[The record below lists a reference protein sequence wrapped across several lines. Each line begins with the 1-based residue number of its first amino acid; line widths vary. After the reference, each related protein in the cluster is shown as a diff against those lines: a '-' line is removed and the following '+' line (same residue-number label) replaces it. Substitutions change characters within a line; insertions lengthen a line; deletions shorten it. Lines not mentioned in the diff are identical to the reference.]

1 MLFIGTFF
9 ICLFIFMMQFLW
21 RYVDELVGK
30 GLEMSVMAQF
40 FLYSALT
47 LVPVSLPLA
56 VLLASLITFGNF
68 GERYELLAMKAAG
81 ISLLKIM
88 RPLVFFVCGLVGVS
102 FYFQNVVGPIA
113 QAKLGTL
120 ILSMKQKSPELD
132 IPEGVFYSEI
142 PDYNLKIA
150 KKDRKTGM
158 LYDVLIYNLKD
169 GFENAHIIYADSGR
183 LEMTADKQHLWLHLY
198 SGDLFENLKAQSM
211 KSQNVPYRRESF
223 REKHTIIEFNSDFNM
238 VDGDIMGKQSS
249 AKFENAHIIYA
260 DSGRLEMTADK
271 QHLWLH
277 LYSGD
282 LFENLKAQ
290 SMKSQNVPYRR
301 ESFREKHTIIE
312 FNSDFNMV
320 DGDIM
325 GKQSSAKDMA
335 QLQSSIDSMKVVGD
349 SIGRQYYREIAEGNF
364 RASYGLTKEDT
375 VKMEKADVYA
385 YNVDSL
391 YNVAP
396 LTQKQKVISAALSRA
411 ENMASDLTFKS
422 YTMES
427 NDYSIRKHKTEWHK
441 KITISLSCLLFF
453 FIGAPLGGIIRKGG
467 LGMPVIVS
475 VLVFIIYYIIDN
487 TGYKMARDGKWI
499 VWMGMWTSSAVLAP
513 LGIFLTYKSN
523 KDSVV
528 LNADAYINW
537 FKKVAGIRSVRHIFK
552 KEVIIND
559 PDYERIPGDL
569 EQLTED
575 CKAYIAQNQLTKAP
589 NYFKLWM
596 SGEKDDEVVAI
607 NDKLEALVEEMSNT
621 KSASLIGLLNNYPM
635 IPVSAHVR
643 PFHIYWLN
651 LAAGVIFPIGLFFY
665 FRIWAFRIRLAKD
678 MERIIKNNEQVQF
691 IIQKINK

>member
-40 FLYSALT
+40 FFYSALT

-88 RPLVFFVCGLVGVS
+88 RPLAFFVCGIVGVS

-142 PDYNLKIA
+142 KDYNLKVA

-158 LYDVLIYNLKD
+158 LYDVLIYNMKD

-223 REKHTIIEFNSDFNM
+223 REKHTLIEFDSDFNM
-238 VDGDIMGKQSS
+238 ADESIMSNQSS
-249 AKFENAHIIYA
+249 AK
-260 DSGRLEMTADK
+260 
-271 QHLWLH
+271 
-277 LYSGD
+277 
-282 LFENLKAQ
+282 
-290 SMKSQNVPYRR
+290 
-301 ESFREKHTIIE
+301 
-312 FNSDFNMV
+312 NMA
-320 DGDIM
+320 M
-325 GKQSSAKDMA
+325 
-335 QLQSSIDSMKVVGD
+335 LQTSIDSMKVLGD
-349 SIGRQYYREIAEGNF
+349 SIGRQYYREVAEGNF
-364 RASYGLTKEDT
+364 RPSYGLSKEDT
-375 VKMEKADVYA
+375 VKIESADIQE
-385 YNVDSL
+385 YNVYSL
-391 YNVAP
+391 YAAAS
-396 LTQKQKVISAALSRA
+396 LTQKQKVISSAASRA
-411 ENMASDLTFKS
+411 ENVSSDLSFKK
-422 YTMES
+422 YTMEN
-427 NDYSIRKHKTEWHK
+427 NDYAIRKHKTEWHK

-487 TGYKMARDGKWI
+487 TGYKMARDGKWV

-537 FKKVAGIRSVRHIFK
+537 FKKIVGIRSVRHIFK
-552 KEVIIND
+552 KEVIIHD
-559 PDYERIPGDL
+559 PDYARLTGDL
-569 EQLTED
+569 EQLSAE
-575 CKAYIAQNQLTKAP
+575 CKAYAAKKRLEKAP

-596 SGEKDDEVVAI
+596 ANEDDNEVMAI
-607 NDKLEALVEEMSNT
+607 NEKLEALVEEMSNT
-621 KSASLIGLLNNYPM
+621 KSATLIGALNNYPV
-635 IPVSAHVR
+635 ISVSAHVR

-665 FRIWAFRIRLAKD
+665 FRIWTFRVRLAKD
-678 MERIIKNNEQVQF
+678 MERIIKNNEQIQF

>member
-40 FLYSALT
+40 FFYSALT

-88 RPLVFFVCGLVGVS
+88 RPLAFFVCGLVGVS

-142 PDYNLKIA
+142 KDYNLKVA

-158 LYDVLIYNLKD
+158 LYDVLIYNMKD

-223 REKHTIIEFNSDFNM
+223 REKHTLIEFDSDFNM
-238 VDGDIMGKQSS
+238 ADESIMSNQSS
-249 AKFENAHIIYA
+249 AK
-260 DSGRLEMTADK
+260 
-271 QHLWLH
+271 
-277 LYSGD
+277 
-282 LFENLKAQ
+282 
-290 SMKSQNVPYRR
+290 
-301 ESFREKHTIIE
+301 
-312 FNSDFNMV
+312 NMA
-320 DGDIM
+320 M
-325 GKQSSAKDMA
+325 
-335 QLQSSIDSMKVVGD
+335 LQTSIDSMKVLGD
-349 SIGRQYYREIAEGNF
+349 SIGRQYYREVAEGNF
-364 RASYGLTKEDT
+364 RPSYGLSKEDT
-375 VKMEKADVYA
+375 VKIESADIQE

-391 YNVAP
+391 YAAAS
-396 LTQKQKVISAALSRA
+396 LTQKQKVISSAASRA
-411 ENMASDLTFKS
+411 ENVSSDLSFKK
-422 YTMES
+422 YTMEN
-427 NDYSIRKHKTEWHK
+427 NDYAIRKHKTEWHK

-487 TGYKMARDGKWI
+487 TGYKMARDGKWV

-537 FKKVAGIRSVRHIFK
+537 FKKIVGIRSVRHIFK
-552 KEVIIND
+552 KEVIIHD
-559 PDYERIPGDL
+559 PDYARLMGDL
-569 EQLTED
+569 EQLSAE
-575 CKAYIAQNQLTKAP
+575 CKAYAAKKRLEKAP

-596 SGEKDDEVVAI
+596 ANEDDNEVMAI
-607 NDKLEALVEEMSNT
+607 NEKLEALVEEMSNT
-621 KSASLIGLLNNYPM
+621 KSATLIGALNNYPV
-635 IPVSAHVR
+635 ISVSAHVR

-665 FRIWAFRIRLAKD
+665 FRIWTFRVRLAKD
-678 MERIIKNNEQVQF
+678 MERIIKNNEQIQF

>member
-40 FLYSALT
+40 FFYSALT

-88 RPLVFFVCGLVGVS
+88 RPLAFFVCGLVGVS

-142 PDYNLKIA
+142 KDYNLKVA

-158 LYDVLIYNLKD
+158 LYDVLIYNMKD

-223 REKHTIIEFNSDFNM
+223 REKHTLIEFDSDFNM
-238 VDGDIMGKQSS
+238 ADESIMSNQSS
-249 AKFENAHIIYA
+249 AK
-260 DSGRLEMTADK
+260 
-271 QHLWLH
+271 
-277 LYSGD
+277 
-282 LFENLKAQ
+282 
-290 SMKSQNVPYRR
+290 
-301 ESFREKHTIIE
+301 
-312 FNSDFNMV
+312 NMA
-320 DGDIM
+320 M
-325 GKQSSAKDMA
+325 
-335 QLQSSIDSMKVVGD
+335 LQTSIDSMKVLGD
-349 SIGRQYYREIAEGNF
+349 SIGRQYYREVAEGNF
-364 RASYGLTKEDT
+364 RPSYGLSKEDT
-375 VKMEKADVYA
+375 VKIESADIQE
-385 YNVDSL
+385 YNVYSL
-391 YNVAP
+391 YAAAS
-396 LTQKQKVISAALSRA
+396 LTQKQKVISSAASRA
-411 ENMASDLTFKS
+411 ENVSSDLSFKK
-422 YTMES
+422 YTMEN
-427 NDYSIRKHKTEWHK
+427 NDYAIRKHKTEWHK

-537 FKKVAGIRSVRHIFK
+537 FKKIVGIRSVRHIFK
-552 KEVIIND
+552 KEVIIHD
-559 PDYERIPGDL
+559 PDYARLTGDL
-569 EQLTED
+569 EQLSAE
-575 CKAYIAQNQLTKAP
+575 CKAYAAKKRLEKAP

-596 SGEKDDEVVAI
+596 ASEDDNEVMAI
-607 NDKLEALVEEMSNT
+607 NEKLEALVEEMSNT
-621 KSASLIGLLNNYPM
+621 KSATLIGALNNYPV
-635 IPVSAHVR
+635 ISVSAHVR

-665 FRIWAFRIRLAKD
+665 FRIWTFRVRLAKD
-678 MERIIKNNEQVQF
+678 MERIIKNNEQIQF

>member
-40 FLYSALT
+40 FFYSALT

-56 VLLASLITFGNF
+56 VLLASLITVGNF

-169 GFENAHIIYADSGR
+169 G
-183 LEMTADKQHLWLHLY
+183 
-198 SGDLFENLKAQSM
+198 
-211 KSQNVPYRRESF
+211 
-223 REKHTIIEFNSDFNM
+223 
-238 VDGDIMGKQSS
+238 
-249 AKFENAHIIYA
+249 FENAHIIYA

-596 SGEKDDEVVAI
+596 SGEKDDEMVAI

>member
-30 GLEMSVMAQF
+30 GLEMSVLAQF
-40 FLYSALT
+40 FFYSALT

-88 RPLVFFVCGLVGVS
+88 RPLIVFVCGVVGVS

-113 QAKLGTL
+113 TAKLGTL
-120 ILSMKQKSPELD
+120 VLSMKQKSPELD

-142 PDYNLKIA
+142 QDYNLKVA
-150 KKDRKTGM
+150 RKDRKTGM
-158 LYDVLIYNLKD
+158 LYDVLIYDLKE
-169 GFENAHIIYADSGR
+169 GFDKARVIYADSGR

-223 REKHTIIEFNSDFNM
+223 REKHTLIEFDSDFNM
-238 VDGDIMGKQSS
+238 ADESIMSNSS
-249 AKFENAHIIYA
+249 
-260 DSGRLEMTADK
+260 G
-271 QHLWLH
+271 
-277 LYSGD
+277 
-282 LFENLKAQ
+282 
-290 SMKSQNVPYRR
+290 
-301 ESFREKHTIIE
+301 
-312 FNSDFNMV
+312 
-320 DGDIM
+320 
-325 GKQSSAKDMA
+325 AKDMKM
-335 QLQSSIDSMKVVGD
+335 LQTSIDSMRVVGD
-349 SIGRQYYREIAEGNF
+349 SIGRLYYREMADGNF
-364 RASYGLTKEDT
+364 RAPYGLSKEDT
-375 VKMEKADVYA
+375 VKIRKADLLA

-391 YNVAP
+391 YQMAS
-396 LTQKQKVISAALSRA
+396 LSQKQKVISSAVSRA
-411 ENMASDLTFKS
+411 EGTSSDLTFKS
-422 YTMES
+422 YTMER
-427 NDYSIRKHKTEWHK
+427 NDYSIRKHRTEWHK

-513 LGIFLTYKSN
+513 LGFFLTYKSN

-537 FKKVAGIRSVRHIFK
+537 FKKIVGIRSVRHLFK
-552 KEVIIND
+552 KEVIIHD
-559 PDYERIPGDL
+559 PDYTRIPGDL
-569 EQLTED
+569 ERLSAS
-575 CKAYIAQNQLTKAP
+575 CRAYMEQNRLRKAP
-589 NYFKLWM
+589 NYLKLWM
-596 SGEKDDEVVAI
+596 ADEKDDDVVAI
-607 NDKLEALVEEMSNT
+607 NDAMEALIEEMSNT
-621 KSASLIGLLNNYPM
+621 KSPSLVGVLNNYPV
-635 IPVSAHVR
+635 IPVTAHTR
-643 PFHIYWLN
+643 PFRIHWLN
-651 LAAGVIFPIGLFFY
+651 ILAGLFIPVGLFFY
-665 FRIWAFRIRLAKD
+665 VRIWIFRIRLAKD
-678 MERIIKNNEQVQF
+678 MDRIIKTNEQVQF
-691 IIQKINK
+691 IIQKINN

>member
-30 GLEMSVMAQF
+30 GLEMSVLAQF
-40 FLYSALT
+40 FFYSALT

-88 RPLVFFVCGLVGVS
+88 RPLIVFVCGVVGVS

-113 QAKLGTL
+113 TAKLGTL
-120 ILSMKQKSPELD
+120 VLSMKQKSPELD

-142 PDYNLKIA
+142 QDYNLKVA
-150 KKDRKTGM
+150 RKDRKTGM
-158 LYDVLIYNLKD
+158 LYDVLIYDLKE
-169 GFENAHIIYADSGR
+169 GFDKARVIYADSGR

-223 REKHTIIEFNSDFNM
+223 REKHTLIEFDSDFNM
-238 VDGDIMGKQSS
+238 ADESIMSNSS
-249 AKFENAHIIYA
+249 
-260 DSGRLEMTADK
+260 G
-271 QHLWLH
+271 
-277 LYSGD
+277 
-282 LFENLKAQ
+282 
-290 SMKSQNVPYRR
+290 
-301 ESFREKHTIIE
+301 
-312 FNSDFNMV
+312 
-320 DGDIM
+320 
-325 GKQSSAKDMA
+325 AKDMKM
-335 QLQSSIDSMKVVGD
+335 LQTSIDSMRVVGD
-349 SIGRQYYREIAEGNF
+349 SIGRQYYREMADGNF
-364 RASYGLTKEDT
+364 RAPYGLSKEDT
-375 VKMEKADVYA
+375 VKIRKADLLA

-391 YNVAP
+391 YQMAS
-396 LTQKQKVISAALSRA
+396 LSQKQKVISSAVSRA
-411 ENMASDLTFKS
+411 EGTSSDLTFKS
-422 YTMES
+422 YTMER
-427 NDYSIRKHKTEWHK
+427 NDYSIRKHRTEWHK

-513 LGIFLTYKSN
+513 LGFFLTYKSN

-537 FKKVAGIRSVRHIFK
+537 FKKIVGIRSVRHLFK
-552 KEVIIND
+552 KEVIIHD
-559 PDYERIPGDL
+559 PDYTRIPGDL
-569 EQLTED
+569 ERLSAS
-575 CKAYIAQNQLTKAP
+575 CRAYMEQNRLRKAP
-589 NYFKLWM
+589 NYLKLWM
-596 SGEKDDEVVAI
+596 ADEKDDDVVAI
-607 NDKLEALVEEMSNT
+607 NDAMEALIEEMSNT
-621 KSASLIGLLNNYPM
+621 KSPSLVGVLNNYPV
-635 IPVSAHVR
+635 IPVTAHTR
-643 PFHIYWLN
+643 PFCIHWLN
-651 LAAGVIFPIGLFFY
+651 ILAGLFIPVGLFFY
-665 FRIWAFRIRLAKD
+665 VRIWIFRIRLAKD
-678 MERIIKNNEQVQF
+678 MDRIIKTNEQVQF
-691 IIQKINK
+691 IIQKINN

>member
-40 FLYSALT
+40 FFYSALT

-88 RPLVFFVCGLVGVS
+88 RPLAFFVCGIVGVS

-142 PDYNLKIA
+142 KDYNLKVA
-150 KKDRKTGM
+150 KKNRKTGM
-158 LYDVLIYNLKD
+158 LYDVLIYSMKD
-169 GFENAHIIYADSGR
+169 GFEKARIIYADSGR

-211 KSQNVPYRRESF
+211 KSENVPYRREEF

-238 VDGDIMGKQSS
+238 VDG
-249 AKFENAHIIYA
+249 E
-260 DSGRLEMTADK
+260 
-271 QHLWLH
+271 
-277 LYSGD
+277 
-282 LFENLKAQ
+282 
-290 SMKSQNVPYRR
+290 
-301 ESFREKHTIIE
+301 
-312 FNSDFNMV
+312 
-320 DGDIM
+320 IM

-335 QLQSSIDSMKVVGD
+335 KLQSSIDSMTVVGD
-349 SIGRQYYREIAEGNF
+349 SIGRQYYKEVSEGTF
-364 RASYGLTKEDT
+364 RPSYGLTKEDT
-375 VKMEKADVYA
+375 VKIEKADIHE

-391 YNVAP
+391 YEVAS
-396 LTQKQKVISAALSRA
+396 LTQKQKVISSAVSRA
-411 ENMASDLTFKS
+411 ENVASDLGFKKF
-422 YTMES
+422 TMEN

-487 TGYKMARDGKWI
+487 TGYKMARDGKWV

-537 FKKVAGIRSVRHIFK
+537 FKKIVGIRSVRHIFK
-552 KEVIIND
+552 KEVIIHD
-559 PDYERIPGDL
+559 PDYARLADDL
-569 EQLTED
+569 EQLSAE
-575 CKAYIAQNQLTKAP
+575 CKAYAAKKRLEKAP

-596 SGEKDDEVVAI
+596 ANEDDNEVMAI
-607 NDKLEALVEEMSNT
+607 NEKLEALVEEMSNT
-621 KSASLIGLLNNYPM
+621 KSATLIGALNNYPV
-635 IPVSAHVR
+635 ISVSAHVR

-665 FRIWAFRIRLAKD
+665 FRIWTFRVRLAKD
-678 MERIIKNNEQVQF
+678 MERIIKNNEQIQF

>member
-40 FLYSALT
+40 FFYSALT

-88 RPLVFFVCGLVGVS
+88 RPLAFFVCGLVGVS

-142 PDYNLKIA
+142 KDYNLKVA
-150 KKDRKTGM
+150 KKNRKTGM
-158 LYDVLIYNLKD
+158 LYDVLIYSMKD
-169 GFENAHIIYADSGR
+169 GFEKARIIYADSGR

-211 KSQNVPYRRESF
+211 KSENVPYRREEF

-238 VDGDIMGKQSS
+238 VDGEIMGK
-249 AKFENAHIIYA
+249 KC
-260 DSGRLEMTADK
+260 
-271 QHLWLH
+271 
-277 LYSGD
+277 
-282 LFENLKAQ
+282 
-290 SMKSQNVPYRR
+290 
-301 ESFREKHTIIE
+301 
-312 FNSDFNMV
+312 
-320 DGDIM
+320 
-325 GKQSSAKDMA
+325 SAKDMA
-335 QLQSSIDSMKVVGD
+335 QLQSSIDSMTVVGD
-349 SIGRQYYREIAEGNF
+349 SIGRQYYREVAEGNF
-364 RASYGLTKEDT
+364 RPSYGLTKEDT
-375 VKMEKADVYA
+375 IKIEKADIYE

-391 YNVAP
+391 YEVAS
-396 LTQKQKVISAALSRA
+396 LTQKQKVISSAVSRA
-411 ENMASDLTFKS
+411 ENVANDLGFKKF
-422 YTMES
+422 TMEN

-487 TGYKMARDGKWI
+487 TGYKMARAGKWI

-513 LGIFLTYKSN
+513 LGVFLTYKSN

-537 FKKVAGIRSVRHIFK
+537 FKKIVGIRSVRHIFK
-552 KEVIIND
+552 KEVIIHD
-559 PDYERIPGDL
+559 PDYVRLTGDL
-569 EQLTED
+569 EQLSAE
-575 CKAYIAQNQLTKAP
+575 CKAYAARKRLEKAP

-596 SGEKDDEVVAI
+596 ASEDDNEVMAI
-607 NDKLEALVEEMSNT
+607 NEKLEALVEEMSNT
-621 KSASLIGLLNNYPM
+621 KSATLIGALNNYPV
-635 IPVSAHVR
+635 ISVSAHVR

-651 LAAGVIFPIGLFFY
+651 LVAGVIFPIGLFFY
-665 FRIWAFRIRLAKD
+665 FRIWAFRVRLAKD
-678 MERIIKNNEQVQF
+678 MERIIKNNEQIQF

>member
-40 FLYSALT
+40 FFYSALT

-88 RPLVFFVCGLVGVS
+88 RPLAFFVCGLVGVS
-102 FYFQNVVGPIA
+102 FYFQNVVGSIA

-142 PDYNLKIA
+142 KDYNLKVA
-150 KKDRKTGM
+150 KKNRKTGM
-158 LYDVLIYNLKD
+158 LYDVLIYSMKD
-169 GFENAHIIYADSGR
+169 GFEKARIIYADSGR

-211 KSQNVPYRRESF
+211 KSENVPYRREEF
-223 REKHTIIEFNSDFNM
+223 REKHSIIEFNSDFNM
-238 VDGDIMGKQSS
+238 VDG
-249 AKFENAHIIYA
+249 E
-260 DSGRLEMTADK
+260 
-271 QHLWLH
+271 
-277 LYSGD
+277 
-282 LFENLKAQ
+282 
-290 SMKSQNVPYRR
+290 
-301 ESFREKHTIIE
+301 
-312 FNSDFNMV
+312 
-320 DGDIM
+320 IM

-335 QLQSSIDSMKVVGD
+335 QLQSSIDSMTVVGD
-349 SIGRQYYREIAEGNF
+349 SIGRQYYREVAEGNF
-364 RASYGLTKEDT
+364 RPSYGLTKEDT
-375 VKMEKADVYA
+375 VKIEKADIHE

-391 YNVAP
+391 YEVAS
-396 LTQKQKVISAALSRA
+396 LTQKQKVLSSAVSRA
-411 ENMASDLTFKS
+411 ENVANDLGFKKF
-422 YTMES
+422 TMEN

-513 LGIFLTYKSN
+513 LGVFLTYKSN

-537 FKKVAGIRSVRHIFK
+537 FKKIMGIRSVRHIFK
-552 KEVIIND
+552 KEVIIHD
-559 PDYERIPGDL
+559 PDYPRLTGDL
-569 EQLTED
+569 EQLTAE
-575 CKAYIAQNQLTKAP
+575 CRAYAAKKRLEKAP

-596 SGEKDDEVVAI
+596 TDSQDEAVEDI
-607 NDKLEALVEEMSNT
+607 NERLESLIDEMSNT
-621 KSASLIGLLNNYPM
+621 RSVTLLTALNTYPV
-635 IPVSAHVR
+635 IPIHAHVR
-643 PFHIYWLN
+643 PFRNYWLN
-651 LAAGVIFPIGLFFY
+651 LLCGIVFPIGLFFY
-665 FRIWAFRIRLAKD
+665 FRIWAFRIRLDKD

>member
-1 MLFIGTFF
+1 MHEPIKMLRIKKLDIFIVKSFFMLFIGTFF

-40 FLYSALT
+40 FFYSALT

-88 RPLVFFVCGLVGVS
+88 RPLAFFVCGLVGVS

-142 PDYNLKIA
+142 KDYNLKVA
-150 KKDRKTGM
+150 KKNRKTGM
-158 LYDVLIYNLKD
+158 LYDVLIYNMKD

-183 LEMTADKQHLWLHLY
+183 MEMTADKQHLWLHLY

-223 REKHTIIEFNSDFNM
+223 REKHTLIEFDSDFNM
-238 VDGDIMGKQSS
+238 ADESIMSNQSS
-249 AKFENAHIIYA
+249 AKN
-260 DSGRLEMTADK
+260 MT
-271 QHLWLH
+271 
-277 LYSGD
+277 
-282 LFENLKAQ
+282 
-290 SMKSQNVPYRR
+290 M
-301 ESFREKHTIIE
+301 
-312 FNSDFNMV
+312 
-320 DGDIM
+320 
-325 GKQSSAKDMA
+325 
-335 QLQSSIDSMKVVGD
+335 LQASIDSMKVLGD
-349 SIGRQYYREIAEGNF
+349 SIGRQYYREVAEGNF
-364 RASYGLTKEDT
+364 RPSYGLSKEDT
-375 VKMEKADVYA
+375 VKIENANIQE

-391 YNVAP
+391 YAAAS
-396 LTQKQKVISAALSRA
+396 LTQKQKVLSSATSRA
-411 ENMASDLTFKS
+411 ENVSSDLSFKKF
-422 YTMES
+422 TMEN
-427 NDYSIRKHKTEWHK
+427 NDYAIRKHKTEWHK

-537 FKKVAGIRSVRHIFK
+537 FKKIAGIRSVRHLFK
-552 KEVIIND
+552 KEVIIHD
-559 PDYERIPGDL
+559 PDYGRIPGEL
-569 EQLTED
+569 EQLTGE
-575 CKAYIAQNQLTKAP
+575 CQAYVTRNQLMKAP

-596 SGEKDDEVVAI
+596 AGEKDDEVMAI
-607 NDKLEALVEEMSNT
+607 NDRLETLVEEMSNT
-621 KSASLIGLLNNYPM
+621 KSATLIGALNNYPV
-635 IPVSAHVR
+635 IPVSAHIR
-643 PFHIYWLN
+643 PFHSYWLN
-651 LAAGVIFPIGLFFY
+651 LAAGVIFPVGLFFY

>member
-40 FLYSALT
+40 FFYSALT

-88 RPLVFFVCGLVGVS
+88 RPLAFFVCGLVGVS

-142 PDYNLKIA
+142 KDYNLKVA

-158 LYDVLIYNLKD
+158 LYDVLIYNMKD

-223 REKHTIIEFNSDFNM
+223 REKHTLIEFDSDFNM
-238 VDGDIMGKQSS
+238 ADESIMSNQSS
-249 AKFENAHIIYA
+249 AK
-260 DSGRLEMTADK
+260 
-271 QHLWLH
+271 
-277 LYSGD
+277 
-282 LFENLKAQ
+282 
-290 SMKSQNVPYRR
+290 
-301 ESFREKHTIIE
+301 
-312 FNSDFNMV
+312 NMA
-320 DGDIM
+320 M
-325 GKQSSAKDMA
+325 
-335 QLQSSIDSMKVVGD
+335 LQTSIDSMKVLGD
-349 SIGRQYYREIAEGNF
+349 SIGRQYYREVAEGNF
-364 RASYGLTKEDT
+364 RPSYGLSKEDT
-375 VKMEKADVYA
+375 VKIESADIQE
-385 YNVDSL
+385 YNVYSL
-391 YNVAP
+391 YAAAS
-396 LTQKQKVISAALSRA
+396 LTQKQKVISSAASRA
-411 ENMASDLTFKS
+411 ENVSSDLSFKK
-422 YTMES
+422 YTMEN
-427 NDYSIRKHKTEWHK
+427 NDYAIRKHKTEWHK

-487 TGYKMARDGKWI
+487 TGYKMARDGKWV

-537 FKKVAGIRSVRHIFK
+537 FKKIVGIRSVRHIFK
-552 KEVIIND
+552 KEVIIHD
-559 PDYERIPGDL
+559 PDYARLADDL
-569 EQLTED
+569 EQLSAE
-575 CKAYIAQNQLTKAP
+575 CKAYAAKKRLEKAP

-596 SGEKDDEVVAI
+596 ANEDDNEVMAI
-607 NDKLEALVEEMSNT
+607 NEKLEALVEEMSNT
-621 KSASLIGLLNNYPM
+621 KSATLIGALNNYPV
-635 IPVSAHVR
+635 ISVSAHVR

-665 FRIWAFRIRLAKD
+665 FRIWTFRVRLAKD
-678 MERIIKNNEQVQF
+678 MERIIKNNEQIQF

>member
-40 FLYSALT
+40 FFYSALT

-88 RPLVFFVCGLVGVS
+88 RPLAFFVCGLVGVS

-142 PDYNLKIA
+142 KDYNLKVA
-150 KKDRKTGM
+150 KKNRKTGM
-158 LYDVLIYNLKD
+158 LYDVLIYSMKD
-169 GFENAHIIYADSGR
+169 GFEKARIIYADSGR

-211 KSQNVPYRRESF
+211 KSENVPYRREEF

-238 VDGDIMGKQSS
+238 VDG
-249 AKFENAHIIYA
+249 E
-260 DSGRLEMTADK
+260 
-271 QHLWLH
+271 
-277 LYSGD
+277 
-282 LFENLKAQ
+282 
-290 SMKSQNVPYRR
+290 
-301 ESFREKHTIIE
+301 
-312 FNSDFNMV
+312 
-320 DGDIM
+320 IM

-335 QLQSSIDSMKVVGD
+335 QLQSSIDSMTVVGD
-349 SIGRQYYREIAEGNF
+349 SIGRQYYREVAEGNF
-364 RASYGLTKEDT
+364 RPSYGLTKEDT
-375 VKMEKADVYA
+375 VKIEKADIHE

-391 YNVAP
+391 YEVAS
-396 LTQKQKVISAALSRA
+396 LTQKQKVISSAVSRA
-411 ENMASDLTFKS
+411 ENVANDLGFKKF
-422 YTMES
+422 TMEN

-537 FKKVAGIRSVRHIFK
+537 FKKIVGIRSVRHIFK
-552 KEVIIND
+552 KEVIIHD
-559 PDYERIPGDL
+559 PDYVRLTGDL
-569 EQLTED
+569 EQLSAE
-575 CKAYIAQNQLTKAP
+575 CKAYAARKRLEKAP

-596 SGEKDDEVVAI
+596 ASEDDNEVMAI
-607 NDKLEALVEEMSNT
+607 NEKLEALVEEMSNT
-621 KSASLIGLLNNYPM
+621 KSATLIGALNNYPV
-635 IPVSAHVR
+635 ISVSAHVR

-651 LAAGVIFPIGLFFY
+651 LVAGVIFPIGLFFY
-665 FRIWAFRIRLAKD
+665 FRIWAFRVHLAKD
-678 MERIIKNNEQVQF
+678 MERIIKNNESVQF
-691 IIQKINK
+691 IINENNNL

>member
-40 FLYSALT
+40 FFYSALT

-88 RPLVFFVCGLVGVS
+88 RPLAFFVCGLVGVS

-142 PDYNLKIA
+142 KDYNLKVA
-150 KKDRKTGM
+150 KKNRKTGM
-158 LYDVLIYNLKD
+158 LYDVLIYSMKD
-169 GFENAHIIYADSGR
+169 GFEKARIIYADSGR

-211 KSQNVPYRRESF
+211 KSENVPYRREEF

-238 VDGDIMGKQSS
+238 VDG
-249 AKFENAHIIYA
+249 E
-260 DSGRLEMTADK
+260 
-271 QHLWLH
+271 
-277 LYSGD
+277 
-282 LFENLKAQ
+282 
-290 SMKSQNVPYRR
+290 
-301 ESFREKHTIIE
+301 
-312 FNSDFNMV
+312 
-320 DGDIM
+320 IM

-335 QLQSSIDSMKVVGD
+335 QLQSSIDSMTVVGD
-349 SIGRQYYREIAEGNF
+349 SIGRQYYREVAEGNF
-364 RASYGLTKEDT
+364 RPSYGLTKEDT
-375 VKMEKADVYA
+375 IKIEKADIHE

-391 YNVAP
+391 YEVAS
-396 LTQKQKVISAALSRA
+396 LTQKQKVISSAVSRA
-411 ENMASDLTFKS
+411 ENVANDLGFKKF
-422 YTMES
+422 TMEN

-467 LGMPVIVS
+467 LAMPAIVS

-499 VWMGMWTSSAVLAP
+499 VWMGMWTSTAILAP
-513 LGIFLTYKSN
+513 LGAFLTYKSN
-523 KDSVV
+523 NDSVV

-537 FKKVAGIRSVRHIFK
+537 FKKIVGIRSVRHLFR
-552 KEVIIND
+552 KEVIIHD
-559 PDYERIPGDL
+559 PDYTHLPADLQALSADCRAYAER
-569 EQLTED
+569 
-575 CKAYIAQNQLTKAP
+575 KALKRAP

-596 SGEKDDEVVAI
+596 TDSNDEEIENI
-607 NDKLEALVEEMSNT
+607 NDRLEKLVDEMSNT
-621 KSASLIGLLNNYPM
+621 KSVHLLNALNNYP
-635 IPVSAHVR
+635 IISVHAHLR
-643 PFHIYWLN
+643 PFRNYWLN
-651 LAAGVIFPIGLFFY
+651 MVCGLVVPVGLFFY
-665 FRIWAFRIRLAKD
+665 FRIWAFRIRLNKD
-678 MERIIKNNEQVQF
+678 MERIIKTNEDV
-691 IIQKINK
+691 QKIIETNLK